1 MPAALAADESRPD
14 LLGGGLPTS
23 LRDAAHRADSYGFL
37 LIVLAVLTWVVIP
50 LGGANSATG
59 VVSAAVTTWTIL
71 IALRAS
77 DSAPRRQMQ
86 AVGLAT
92 VGFLLVIVGTAESH
106 ETTEAVGRVL
116 IVVPFFYAAGVV
128 LRRVFSHRI
137 VTTRT
142 IAGAICV
149 YLIVAVAF
157 AQLYTGLDL
166 VDGNSFAPGDEP
178 LGAANMQYFS
188 LVTIA
193 TLGYGDIAP
202 VSRPA
207 RSMATLET
215 VAGQIYLV
223 VIVARLVSSFGQAK
237 HVEPVA
243 DDAEPPPP

>member
-1 MPAALAADESRPD
+1 
-14 LLGGGLPTS
+14 
-23 LRDAAHRADSYGFL
+23 
-37 LIVLAVLTWVVIP
+37 
-50 LGGANSATG
+50 
-59 VVSAAVTTWTIL
+59 
-71 IALRAS
+71 
-77 DSAPRRQMQ
+77 
-86 AVGLAT
+86 
-92 VGFLLVIVGTAESH
+92 
-106 ETTEAVGRVL
+106 
-116 IVVPFFYAAGVV
+116 VV

-166 VDGNSFAPGDEP
+166 VDGDAFAPGDEP
-178 LGAANMQYFS
+178 LGAASMQYFS

-193 TLGYGDIAP
+193 TLGYGDIVP

-215 VAGQIYLV
+215 VAGQIYMV

-237 HVEPVA
+237 HVAIMDVA
-243 DDAEPPPP
+243 IGEEMAEDAEPPPPEGSGGS